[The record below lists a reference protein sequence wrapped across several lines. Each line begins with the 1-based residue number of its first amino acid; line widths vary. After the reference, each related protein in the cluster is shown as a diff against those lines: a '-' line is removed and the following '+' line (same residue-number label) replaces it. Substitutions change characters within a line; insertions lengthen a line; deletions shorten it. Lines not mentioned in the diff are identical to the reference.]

1 MISLFFF
8 LACNSEKNNSEETAV
23 PQDTGIHDTGDVD
36 DSGAIDTADMEDT
49 GDEDTGG
56 EDTGDWEDSGEPADT
71 QEPEISEECI
81 DAPLITYSSFGQG
94 FITFNCQGCHGSGA
108 PDRQGAPES
117 VTFDNH
123 EETLFW
129 LERIYQRTHV
139 SLDMPPALGIFEEDQ
154 ERLRIWID
162 CWDGL

>member
-1 MISLFFF
+1 MIPLFFL
-8 LACNSEKNNSEETAV
+8 LACNSEKTNSEETAV
-23 PQDTGIHDTGDVD
+23 PQDTAIHDTGGTD
-36 DSGAIDTADMEDT
+36 DSGAIDTADLEDTSDEDT
-49 GDEDTGG
+49 GDL
-56 EDTGDWEDSGEPADT
+56 EDSGEPADT

-81 DAPLITYSSFGQG
+81 DAPLITYASFGQG

-129 LERIYQRTHV
+129 LERIYQRTHI
-139 SLDMPPALGIFEEDQ
+139 SRDMPPALGIFEEDQ

-162 CWDGL
+162 CWEGQ

>member
-1 MISLFFF
+1 MISLLLLF
-8 LACNSEKNNSEETAV
+8 ACNSEKTNSEETTG
-23 PQDTGIHDTGDVD
+23 PQDTVAHETGDTD
-36 DSGAIDTADMEDT
+36 DSEDTADLEET
-49 GDEDTGG
+49 GDEDTGN
-56 EDTGDWEDSGEPADT
+56 EDTSESTDT
-71 QEPEISEECI
+71 QEPEVSEECI
-81 DAPLITYSSFGQG
+81 DVPLITYSSFGQG

-129 LERIYQRTHV
+129 LERIYQRTHI
-139 SLDMPPALGIFEEDQ
+139 SRDMPPALGIFEEDQ

-162 CWDGL
+162 CWDGI